1 MLKLSF
7 KINIVSIK
15 HDNENNIQNNIKK
28 NNNPNISDYVKRIDF
43 LKNEETT
50 TINEIPKID
59 EIYEKD
65 KNINEIVKI
74 HNIKNS
80 SELINEKDTSYL
92 KDENQKF
99 YEKEKSYSTDY
110 SSFINSSQIN
120 NSNLDNTIK
129 KSKQPNDFN
138 IDIKSIIDESEKNI
152 QEKIKEIKGPTL
164 SEYEKRKK
172 VLQESKT
179 ITDDIRE
186 NMNEYHIDII
196 KIKEQEQENIK
207 EKINKNPNSSL
218 NEYQKREKYCK
229 DSKTTTNNIDKKTSN
244 ESYNDLSYSS
254 INYNND
260 SSISQEDTRNTTYL
274 EQSQIE
280 KEDKKEEKKE
290 EKRFNIT
297 RANFYIKYCLYD
309 LIPNQEES
317 NIIIPEKYKIDDKL
331 SSFLYPDDYNTFYF
345 TKCRKLGDEKI
356 INDLD
361 NEETKFTKF
370 NNSLGLYFCGKE
382 IKIENE
388 IKKCA
393 PNEFICK
400 ECMGVNKKKYNIKN
414 NYLINIKGRV
424 SKINKGSYHCFGHF
438 LCGSKGN
445 QIEDCISKYSCKAC
459 KMLDLYSKYYL

>member
-1 MLKLSF
+1 MLKLCF
-7 KINIVSIK
+7 KIKIDSIK
-15 HDNENNIQNNIKK
+15 DNNENNIQNNIEK
-28 NNNPNISDYVKRIDF
+28 NNNPNIYDYEKRIDI
-43 LKNEETT
+43 LKSEETT
-50 TINEIPKID
+50 TINEIPKKID
-59 EIYEKD
+59 EKDNNKNDEIKIY
-65 KNINEIVKI
+65 NN
-74 HNIKNS
+74 NS
-80 SELINEKDTSYL
+80 NLINEKDL
-92 KDENQKF
+92 EDENQKCN
-99 YEKEKSYSTDY
+99 EEKSYSTDY
-110 SSFINSSQIN
+110 SSFINTSQIN
-120 NSNLDNTIK
+120 NSNLYNTIK

-138 IDIKSIIDESEKNI
+138 IDIDILNNESEKNT
-152 QEKIKEIKGPTL
+152 QEKIKDIKDPTL

-172 VLQESKT
+172 VLQEEKT
-179 ITDDIRE
+179 ITDDIRDT
-186 NMNEYHIDII
+186 MKEYYKYININ
-196 KIKEQEQENIK
+196 KIKEKEQENIK
-207 EKINKNPNSSL
+207 ENINKDPNSLL
-218 NEYQKREKYCK
+218 NEYQKIEKYCK
-229 DSKTTTNNIDKKTSN
+229 DSKTTTINIDKKTSN

-254 INYNND
+254 INYNNN

-297 RANFYIKYCLYD
+297 RANFYIKYSLYD

-345 TKCRKLGDEKI
+345 TKCRKLGEEKI

-361 NEETKFTKF
+361 NEETKFTKL

-400 ECMGVNKKKYNIKN
+400 ECMKVNKKKYNIKN
-414 NYLINIKGRV
+414 DCLININGRV
-424 SKINKGSYHCFGHF
+424 AKINKGSYHCFGHF

-445 QIEDCISKYSCKAC
+445 QIEDCISKFSCKAC
-459 KMLDLYSKYYL
+459 KMLDYYSKYYL

>member
-1 MLKLSF
+1 MQKNYF
-7 KINIVSIK
+7 KISIGSIK
-15 HDNENNIQNNIKK
+15 DSIENNIQNNIKK
-28 NNNPNISDYVKRIDF
+28 NNNPNISDYEKRIDF
-43 LKNEETT
+43 LKSEETT
-50 TINEIPKID
+50 TINEIPKKID

-65 KNINEIVKI
+65 NNKNNEIKI
-74 HNIKNS
+74 YNNNS
-80 SELINEKDTSYL
+80 NLINEKDL
-92 KDENQKF
+92 EDENQKCN
-99 YEKEKSYSTDY
+99 EEKSYSTDY

-138 IDIKSIIDESEKNI
+138 IDIDRLNNESEMNI
-152 QEKIKEIKGPTL
+152 QEKIKDIKDPNL

-172 VLQESKT
+172 VLQELKT
-179 ITDDIRE
+179 ITVDIRD
-186 NMNEYHIDII
+186 NMNEYHIDIN
-196 KIKEQEQENIK
+196 KIKEKEQENIK
-207 EKINKNPNSSL
+207 ENINKDPNSSL
-218 NEYQKREKYCK
+218 NEYQKIEKYCK

-254 INYNND
+254 INYNNN

-280 KEDKKEEKKE
+280 NEDKKEEKKE

-297 RANFYIKYCLYD
+297 RANFYIKYSLYD

-345 TKCRKLGDEKI
+345 TKCRKLGEEKI

-414 NYLINIKGRV
+414 DCLININGRV
-424 SKINKGSYHCFGHF
+424 AKINEGSYHCFGHF